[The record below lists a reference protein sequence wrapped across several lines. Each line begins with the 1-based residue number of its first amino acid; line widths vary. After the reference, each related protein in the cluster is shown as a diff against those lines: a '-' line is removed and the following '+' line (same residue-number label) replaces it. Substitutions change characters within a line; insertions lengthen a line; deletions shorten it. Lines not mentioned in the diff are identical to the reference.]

1 MRPDEG
7 GCADLRRSLTAHL
20 KVVRRLTYTAPRSG
34 AYAVSARRFSRDPR
48 MRKGRFGRTPDGA
61 APDRPRLRG
70 RVPGSRR
77 YPVRRRDPTAGR
89 PPPPALRSGHPSR
102 AVRDHRFVDLGR
114 NHPVSPGLPEC
125 EFLPLARA
133 TPKPSPRS
141 TGRRVEGGVSWHD
154 GGSASAPRG
163 GEAIGRRGNSRL
175 IGALTYD
182 TYARAA
188 APSSHRPR
196 PSRGPAGTRA

>member
-20 KVVRRLTYTAPRSG
+20 KVVRRLTYTVPRPG
-34 AYAVSARRFSRDPR
+34 AYAVPARRFSRGPR
-48 MRKGRFGRTPDGA
+48 TRKGRFGRAPDGA
-61 APDRPRLRG
+61 APAPRTRARVTTLPRPRPA
-70 RVPGSRR
+70 PGTGPSATHAFRPR
-77 YPVRRRDPTAGR
+77 R
-89 PPPPALRSGHPSR
+89 PPP
-102 AVRDHRFVDLGR
+102 AVRDRRFADLGR